1 MAGAALPASNYLSIE
16 NFVVGGDGYDQMSVD
31 LCGSD
36 GRDVAMWMQWIR
48 QFSIAGRGPWNY
60 HSDFAPLGSNHG
72 PMDLK
77 RFTVPSTGTYQ
88 CILSAGPRQ
97 PALPKPWIRLLAGH
111 VYATNQSFFAA
122 YANGAGVLAQKSGD
136 SIAQVVLTAEEGD
149 QFTFIFSS
157 KSGGT
162 GAYSW
167 RVVKM

>member
-1 MAGAALPASNYLSIE
+1 MIRWLWICVAVIG
-16 NFVVGGDGYDQMSVD
+16 VMW
-31 LCGSD
+31 LCGCSGSGSSVSPGEGHGTITD
-36 GRDVAMWMQWIR
+36 
-48 QFSIAGRGPWNY
+48 
-60 HSDFAPLGSNHG
+60 SDFTPLGSTHG
-72 PMDLK
+72 SMDLK

-122 YANGAGVLAQKSGD
+122 YANGAGVLAQNSGD